1 MWECNFAKEPMD
13 YKLFWL
19 RFVKKIWIV
28 LAALVLGACV
38 VGIPYYLVNIT
49 FGEGPEY
56 QITSEY
62 YLDYAEDGSGATY
75 EYFNYYTWSEIVDT
89 DEFLAILKDVLP
101 DEMFI
106 NDNELRAYT
115 DATVE
120 SDTRYLTT
128 VVSTEHPDK
137 TEIVARA
144 MEKAIIWF
152 AQNQKELN
160 SARVITAP
168 ENATISYPDVRCG
181 RAIILGAVIG
191 VFIGLLYVSVMLIC
205 DSSIYLPST
214 LERRYGIKAMGCE
227 SFSETKNNICYQC
240 KDVKKAAF
248 LWTDTKSIKESE
260 SLITLIKDTL
270 SDACE
275 IVKNEKDVLA
285 KDFDFE
291 NLRKTDKVFLM
302 VKAGAHNGK
311 KIERMIEQIKRQDIE
326 ISGAFLYKED
336 KKLVYHYYK

>member
-28 LAALVLGACV
+28 LAAIVLGACV

-89 DEFLAILKDVLP
+89 DEFITILSNLLP
-101 DEMFI
+101 EEMFADA
-106 NDNELRAYT
+106 NTLRAYT

-128 VVSTEHPDK
+128 VVSTEHTNK

-144 MEKAIIWF
+144 MEEAIIQF
-152 AQNQKELN
+152 AKNQKELN

-168 ENATISYPDVRCG
+168 QEATISYPDVRCG
-181 RAIILGAVIG
+181 RAVILGAVIG
-191 VFIGLLYVSVMLIC
+191 AFIGLLYLSIALIC

-227 SFSETKNNICYQC
+227 SFSETKNNIRYECENA
-240 KDVKKAAF
+240 KKITF
-248 LWTDTKSIKESE
+248 VWENVKSIGESE
-260 SLITLIKDTL
+260 SLMAFIKDTL
-270 SDACE
+270 SDTCE
-275 IVKNEKDVLA
+275 IVENKKDVLSEE
-285 KDFDFE
+285 FDFE
-291 NLRKTDKVFLM
+291 SLRNAGKVFLM

-311 KIERMIEQIKRQDIE
+311 RLERVLEQIKRQDIV

-336 KKLVYHYYK
+336 KKLVYHYYR

>member
-28 LAALVLGACV
+28 LASLVTGACV

-56 QITSEY
+56 KITSEY

-101 DEMFI
+101 DEMFV
-106 NDNELRAYT
+106 NDNTLREYT

-128 VVSTEHPDK
+128 TVSTEHPNK
-137 TEIVARA
+137 TEKVARA
-144 MEKAIIWF
+144 MEEAIILF
-152 AQNQKELN
+152 AENQKELS

-168 ENATISYPDVRCG
+168 GEAIISYPDVRCG

-191 VFIGLLYVSVMLIC
+191 MFIGLLYVSVSIIC

-214 LERRYGIKAMGCE
+214 LERRYGLKAMGCE
-227 SFSETKNNICYQC
+227 SFGETKNNICYEC
-240 KDVKKAAF
+240 ENAKNVSFIWEDVKNI
-248 LWTDTKSIKESE
+248 SESE
-260 SLITLIKDTL
+260 SLMTFIQDVLPDT
-270 SDACE
+270 CE
-275 IVKNEKDVLA
+275 IKKNEKDVLA
-285 KDFDFE
+285 EDFE
-291 NLRKTDKVFLM
+291 FGKLRNTDKVFLM
-302 VKAGAHNGK
+302 VKAGEHNGK
-311 KIERMIEQIKRQDIE
+311 KIERIIEQIKRQDIV